1 MSMQTKSLITVG
13 GIVLL
18 LVFIVAAALYSY
30 RQVPQQPIV
39 EEQPSIETEPAN
51 ETGVE
56 GDLSELEKTSP
67 ASLPAGEIEQR
78 LNELKV
84 QMATGEELR
93 PLTEEEMDAILGEL
107 TEDGLREK
115 QEDTP

>member
-1 MSMQTKSLITVG
+1 MQKKSLIAVVIIVG
-13 GIVLL
+13 LLALIVVGL
-18 LVFIVAAALYSY
+18 FYSY
-30 RQVPQQPIV
+30 KQAPQPVV
-39 EEQPSIETEPAN
+39 EEQPAIETEVAKDQSK
-51 ETGVE
+51 ESKLT
-56 GDLSELEKTSP
+56 ELEQTSP

-84 QMATGEELR
+84 QMATDEELR

-107 TEDGLREK
+107 TEDGLSEK